1 VVLSVDEKTQIQALD
16 RTQPLLPID
25 FGLSEKRTHD
35 YQRHGTTNLFAA
47 LNTGT
52 GEVFADCHPRRT
64 AVEFLAFVK
73 RAVKPH
79 AGKEIHVVLDNL
91 STHDTPEVRAWLA
104 ANPNV
109 SFHFTSGRIVVDQ
122 PDRATRKSHECSDTH
137 RRRCGLTSRM

>member
-1 VVLSVDEKTQIQALD
+1 
-16 RTQPLLPID
+16 
-25 FGLSEKRTHD
+25 
-35 YQRHGTTNLFAA
+35 

-109 SFHFTSGRIVVDQ
+109 SFHFTPVGSSWLNQIEI
-122 PDRATRKSHECSDTH
+122 A
-137 RRRCGLTSRM
+137 RRRVRRGTRSTPDWPAAPPST